1 MLKRRTAAALPF
13 ERDERYS
20 ATFIFLLMIVAL
32 VLAAGAALDYARVVN
47 MREGIQGAV
56 RAASAAGVGA
66 VRDAT
71 LSNLQIETIALSHF
85 DKDVTFARHVGTID
99 PPIVKVDRQA
109 HTVTV
114 DAKGTVA
121 MTVSRLFGVGEI
133 EVPATATSSWAPQS
147 ADAQND
153 DSVNVDRQIMRR
165 F

>member
-1 MLKRRTAAALPF
+1 M
-13 ERDERYS
+13 
-20 ATFIFLLMIVAL
+20 
-32 VLAAGAALDYARVVN
+32 VLAAGAALDYARVAN

-56 RAASAAGVGA
+56 SAASEAGVGA

-71 LSNLQIETIALSHF
+71 LGDVQIETIALSHF
-85 DKDVTFARHVGTID
+85 DKDVAFARHVGTID

-114 DAKGTVA
+114 GAKGTVA
-121 MTVSRLFGVGEI
+121 MTVSRLFGVNEI

-147 ADAQND
+147 ADAQDN
-153 DSVNVDRQIMRR
+153 SVNVGRQIMRR